1 MEPSGKVDGQLV
13 SRPPVPA
20 DDEYVQ
26 GTSVPPAF
34 APQYAAVMDY
44 LLNLDIPDKY
54 KDEFD
59 NYKPML
65 TRSLALANI
74 KRTDIGRYLDY
85 FDVIALWYK
94 HGQPHMARKRM
105 ARMVTE
111 LTLTRSVDGFERIAQ
126 VTTRSEMKQ
135 TMIPGEEKV
144 KRGWWIFSR
153 SVEKKEAG

>member
-1 MEPSGKVDGQLV
+1 M
-13 SRPPVPA
+13 SRPPVPVE
-20 DDEYVQ
+20 DEYAQ
-26 GTSVPPAF
+26 GIPVPAAY

-44 LLNLDIPDKY
+44 LLNLDIPERY
-54 KDEFD
+54 KEEFD

-74 KRTDIGRYLDY
+74 KRADIGRYLEY

-126 VTTRSEMKQ
+126 VTTRAETKQ
-135 TMIPGEEKV
+135 TTIPGEEKV

-153 SVEKKEAG
+153 TTEKKAE